1 MTKLNIFGVYL
12 MTNDEKTDG
21 LDAIIEDLIEWEL
34 EDMDKE
40 ELASLYFTTKK
51 EYYMNNLEALEDML
65 AYRKQYEDTEIV
77 LEVDQE

>member
-1 MTKLNIFGVYL
+1 
-12 MTNDEKTDG
+12 MTNDEKVDG

-40 ELASLYFTTKK
+40 ELASRYFTTKK
-51 EYYMNNLEALEDML
+51 EYYMNNPEALEDML
-65 AYRKQYEDTEIV
+65 EYRKQYEDTEIV